1 MLQLT
6 SQQKLL
12 LAVEHV
18 DFRKGIDSLAAL
30 CVSKLNLDP
39 HSGIVFAF
47 TNRKKTAVKILMYD
61 GNGFWISMKRFSKGK
76 LAWWPDCNQIT
87 QTVQAQALQV
97 LLNQGDPSFMK
108 TPVPW
113 REHSV
118 TATVDHAAA
127 Q

>member
-30 CVSKLNLDP
+30 CKDKLDSDP

-47 TNRKKTAVKILMYD
+47 TNRKHTAVKILMYD
-61 GNGFWISMKRFSKGK
+61 GNGFWLAMKRFSKGK
-76 LAWWPDCNQIT
+76 LSWWPSCEQSL
-87 QTVQAQALQV
+87 QQVQAQALQV
-97 LLNQGDPSFMK
+97 LLSQGDPRFMQ
-108 TPVPW
+108 TPAPW
-113 REHSV
+113 REHSID
-118 TATVDHAAA
+118 AIGSHAAVC
-127 Q
+127 